1 MMEDKSK
8 YGWSSGLSKWEKK
21 GDKQRLAL
29 EERACFPGVPAP
41 ELVME
46 SGGLPTTG
54 WLHSLEEGTEV
65 QYFFL
70 AC

>member
-1 MMEDKSK
+1 MVEDKSR

-21 GDKQRLAL
+21 GYKQRLAL
-29 EERACFPGVPAP
+29 EERACFPGLPAP

-46 SGGLPTTG
+46 SGGLPTIG
-54 WLHSLEEGTEV
+54 WLNSLEEGTEV
-65 QYFFL
+65 QYFSP